1 MDAVRIRLV
10 KGQPLM
16 RHKNK
21 GHFPPHRRADALQR
35 IVDYQQVIVSQ
46 GLVGLEPLEVMGS
59 FDLFR
64 APASKDAA
72 IAYQDRYRETV
83 VEPYMANDPKIMQT
97 WASREGEL
105 DLDDPKIWTQY
116 YNKPEDYHAL
126 REIKRKLDPD
136 DLFHSKFTLRPAE
149 H

>member
-1 MDAVRIRLV
+1 
-10 KGQPLM
+10 
-16 RHKNK
+16 
-21 GHFPPHRRADALQR
+21 
-35 IVDYQQVIVSQ
+35 
-46 GLVGLEPLEVMGS
+46 
-59 FDLFR
+59 
-64 APASKDAA
+64 
-72 IAYQDRYRETV
+72 
-83 VEPYMANDPKIMQT
+83 MQT

-105 DLDDPKIWTQY
+105 DLNDPKIWTQY

>member
-1 MDAVRIRLV
+1 MHA
-10 KGQPLM
+10 GA
-16 RHKNK
+16 
-21 GHFPPHRRADALQR
+21 RAEGWAPSSFVFQ
-35 IVDYQQVIVSQ
+35 Y
-46 GLVGLEPLEVMGS
+46 MGS
-59 FDLFR
+59 RRLHDGR
-64 APASKDAA
+64 G
-72 IAYQDRYRETV
+72 R
-83 VEPYMANDPKIMQT
+83 
-97 WASREGEL
+97 ASREGEL

>member
-1 MDAVRIRLV
+1 MS
-10 KGQPLM
+10 P
-16 RHKNK
+16 
-21 GHFPPHRRADALQR
+21 FPAQNFKKIQHWRAPWICHVTNGSHNHPKFAPPYYGDD
-35 IVDYQQVIVSQ
+35 VDKFRP
-46 GLVGLEPLEVMGS
+46 ERFMGS

-72 IAYQDRYRETV
+72 IAYQDRYRTEV

-105 DLDDPKIWTQY
+105 DLDDPEIWTQY

>member
-1 MDAVRIRLV
+1 MTYPLV
-10 KGQPLM
+10 FRGDGDGVGGYTGLP
-16 RHKNK
+16 
-21 GHFPPHRRADALQR
+21 QR
-35 IVDYQQVIVSQ
+35 DYRY
-46 GLVGLEPLEVMGS
+46 MGS

-72 IAYQDRYRETV
+72 IAYQDRYRTEV
-83 VEPYMANDPKIMQT
+83 VEPYMANDPKLMQT

-105 DLDDPKIWTQY
+105 DLNDPKIWTQY
-116 YNKPEDYHAL
+116 YNRPEDYHAL

>member
-1 MDAVRIRLV
+1 M
-10 KGQPLM
+10 QP
-16 RHKNK
+16 
-21 GHFPPHRRADALQR
+21 
-35 IVDYQQVIVSQ
+35 
-46 GLVGLEPLEVMGS
+46 
-59 FDLFR
+59 
-64 APASKDAA
+64 
-72 IAYQDRYRETV
+72 
-83 VEPYMANDPKIMQT
+83 